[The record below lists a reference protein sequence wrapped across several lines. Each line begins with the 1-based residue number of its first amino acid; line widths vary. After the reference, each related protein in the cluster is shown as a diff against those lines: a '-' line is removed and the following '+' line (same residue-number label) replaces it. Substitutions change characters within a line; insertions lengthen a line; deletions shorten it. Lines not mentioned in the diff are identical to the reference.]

1 MTKLATMLSIFV
13 FLFLA
18 ASVTVIWIWKENHD
32 LNELLEQ
39 RTEELQSA
47 KLEIGRAQTTIGNAQ
62 KEIKNLSARIQE
74 EIEKNKQL
82 LQLYAELKGKYE
94 VEKNKVKII
103 TQVIYK
109 DREIPIPANKIFVKL
124 DDDTFEEVTSMQF
137 NYNDFRLTLQGD
149 AVKQEL
155 SYKLHQNFRAV
166 FVESSGPGGVINHYA
181 EIYEQDN
188 EGKDVGAIQL
198 TKFTVVKSDNLQN
211 RFSWWNPKL
220 DIELG
225 LGSLLSDLNINP
237 YFGLNISLMS
247 YGKTEDDL
255 SWRFARL
262 GLGYFAFDDKKL
274 LLNFSPVVGNIAKK
288 MPLISNIWTGPTIGT
303 NFNGLV
309 MVGLGISAVF

>member
-1 MTKLATMLSIFV
+1 MTKLSITLSVVV
-13 FLFLA
+13 FLLLCMCVF
-18 ASVTVIWIWKENHD
+18 SVWSWKTNRD
-32 LNELLEQ
+32 LNSLLEQ

-47 KLEIGRAQTTIGNAQ
+47 KLEVGRAQTIIGNAQ
-62 KEIKNLSARIQE
+62 KEISNLSSKIKE

-94 VEKNKVKII
+94 VEKNKVKIV
-103 TQVIYK
+103 TQIIYK
-109 DREIPIPANKIFVKL
+109 DREIPIPTNKIFVKL
-124 DDDTFEEVTSMQF
+124 DDGTFEEVTSMQF

-149 AVKQEL
+149 AIKEEL

-166 FVESSGPGGVINHYA
+166 FVESSGPGGVVNHYA

-198 TKFTVVKSDNLQN
+198 TKFTVVKSADLQN

-225 LGSLLSDLNINP
+225 LGSTLPYVDINP
-237 YFGLNISLMS
+237 YFGLNISFMS

-255 SWRFARL
+255 SWRFLRL
-262 GLGYFAFDDKKL
+262 GLGYFASDDEKL
-274 LLNFSPVVGNIAKK
+274 MLNFSPVVANIAKRL
-288 MPLISNIWTGPTIGT
+288 PLVSNIWTGPTIGT
-303 NFNGLV
+303 NFNETV